1 MGKPKTIQSRQ
12 KTNKTYLIMS
22 NSNNTIAQ
30 SEVTLN
36 EGLFITEMEDRLETV
51 EFLAAAS
58 NSLCRDSSAAE

>member
-22 NSNNTIAQ
+22 NSDNTIAQ
-30 SEVTLN
+30 TEVELN

-58 NSLCRDSSAAE
+58 NSLCRDSGSAA

>member
-1 MGKPKTIQSRQ
+1 
-12 KTNKTYLIMS
+12 MS